1 MRAAFAPILLH
12 LLVLISGLGPLRLAG
27 VVPRLWSTRALAA
40 GGLAYLCGLA
50 AVLTLSI
57 LLLVVG
63 GPFNLATFVAI
74 CLLCAMPLLVDLR
87 AITRTKLVRP
97 PWIANPRAYWR
108 EAGLERRLVL
118 VSMLVFVLVGLVGIF
133 TLGGQP
139 IDREAGYD
147 TWNLWMRKANL
158 MFFGS
163 HLPLTVF
170 KSHAEGYIQ
179 AYYPLGY
186 PLLLAAHMRSMGE
199 YATSS
204 VHVVVWVLL
213 LAFVWAGAFLASRI
227 TRPLVWA
234 TLLPGTV
241 FLVYSQ
247 ASSGYADIPVAIF
260 LCVSVLAT
268 GIWLE
273 SRRRGDLMA
282 ACLLLCGA
290 VQIKNEGFIG
300 AIIVMFVAACYLLR
314 WRQWVAVREFAIGA
328 AGVVLVAILPWR
340 LWLAANHIPGDHSL
354 GQTLNPV
361 YLVDHFNRVWP
372 SLKAL
377 EAQITGQSSTSIL
390 IVIALALALLR
401 LRGRARHPLS
411 SFYLAVGVLYFLSLL
426 AAYWTS
432 PFGYSGLLSFYIP
445 TSVFRIV
452 PGGLGFICIA
462 AILHLS
468 NIKPAVPLITS
479 SAPDDSSQASPQLQW
494 TS

>member
-1 MRAAFAPILLH
+1 MRADLAPILLH
-12 LLVLISGLGPLRLAG
+12 LLVLIAGLGLLRLAG
-27 VVPRLWSTRALAA
+27 VVASLWSMRALAA

-50 AVLTLSI
+50 AALTLSI

-63 GPFNLATFVAI
+63 GPFNLATFAGI
-74 CLLCAMPLLVDLR
+74 CLLLAIPLIVDLR
-87 AITRTKLVRP
+87 ALTRVKVVQPTWL
-97 PWIANPRAYWR
+97 ANPRAYWR
-108 EAGLERRLVL
+108 KAGLERRLVL
-118 VSMLVFVLVGLVGIF
+118 VAMAVFVLVGLVGIF
-133 TLGGQP
+133 TLSGQP
-139 IDREAGYD
+139 IDREAGFD

-163 HLPLTVF
+163 HLPLAIF

-186 PLLLAAHMRSMGE
+186 PLLLAVHMRSMGVYE
-199 YATSS
+199 TST

-213 LAFVWAGAFLASRI
+213 LAFVWAGAFLASQV

-234 TLLPGTV
+234 ALLPGTV
-241 FLVYSQ
+241 FLVYQQ

-260 LCVSVLAT
+260 LCLGVLAT

-273 SRRRGDLMA
+273 RRRRADLWV
-282 ACLLLCGA
+282 ACLLLAGA

-300 AIIVMFVAACYLLR
+300 AIIILVVAACYLLR
-314 WRQWVAVREFAIGA
+314 WRQWPAIRELAVGA
-328 AGVVLVAILPWR
+328 AGVALVAILPWR
-340 LWLAANHIPGDHSL
+340 LWLAANHISGDHSL
-354 GQTLNPV
+354 GETFNPV

-372 SLKAL
+372 ALKAL
-377 EAQITGQSSTSIL
+377 EAQITNQASTSTL

-401 LRGRARHPLS
+401 LRGRARNPLS
-411 SFYLAVGVLYFLSLL
+411 SFYLAVGLLYFLSLL

-432 PFGYSGLLSFYIP
+432 PFNEAGLPFYIQ

-452 PGGLGFICIA
+452 PGGLGFICVG

-468 NIKPAVPLITS
+468 NVESTV
-479 SAPDDSSQASPQLQW
+479 APQAPVDSSPASPAPRP